1 MECVK
6 ARERSIY
13 YPIVRDTDYLE
24 DRVVKY
30 ESIGRHIQ
38 QERKAR
44 KMTQSVLAEKA
55 SVSTKYISNIECGEK
70 LPRLETFI
78 AIANA
83 IGTDA
88 NTLLSDVLEVSA
100 EIKSSSISEKIAGL
114 PPAEQKR
121 ILRLLNAMVDEAQE
135 NH

>member
-1 MECVK
+1 M
-6 ARERSIY
+6 
-13 YPIVRDTDYLE
+13 
-24 DRVVKY
+24 KY

-114 PPAEQKR
+114 RPAEQKR